1 MSHAGVTE
9 AIKGAYRRVRRG
21 AAYLLRSKE
30 QYARFLGVKMGHGCV
45 IATRSWGSEPFLIE
59 IGNHVFVTVGV
70 SFVNHDGGVWVF
82 HEEIP
87 TFDVFGR
94 IRIGD
99 NTYIGNNATILPGV
113 SIGANCVI
121 GACSIVTKSVPDN
134 SVVAGSPARFI
145 CSTDAYKERMLL
157 RNANTKGLPAHVK
170 RDRVLNLREDQLLRK
185 APLRTTPDDK

>member
-1 MSHAGVTE
+1 MTLSGVSE
-9 AIKGAYRRVRRG
+9 AIEGAYRRLRRA
-21 AAYLLRSKE
+21 AAYLLMSKE
-30 QYARFLGVKMGHGCV
+30 QYARSLGVKIGRDCL

-82 HEEIP
+82 HGEIP
-87 TFDVFGR
+87 TFDVFGK

-113 SIGANCVI
+113 TIGANCVI
-121 GACSIVTKSVPDN
+121 GACAIVTKSIPDD

-157 RNANTKGLPAHVK
+157 LNANTKGLPAQLK
-170 RDRVLNLREDQLLRK
+170 MDRVFKLQEGQLLRK
-185 APLRTTPDDK
+185 GLLRTTPADK